1 MEMKIRHRDEL
12 HDLIRQAIKDAGGSK
27 RQAAKDIGMDRGAML
42 RMIRDHGIDL
52 NEKEAA

>member
-1 MEMKIRHRDEL
+1 MKIRHRDEL